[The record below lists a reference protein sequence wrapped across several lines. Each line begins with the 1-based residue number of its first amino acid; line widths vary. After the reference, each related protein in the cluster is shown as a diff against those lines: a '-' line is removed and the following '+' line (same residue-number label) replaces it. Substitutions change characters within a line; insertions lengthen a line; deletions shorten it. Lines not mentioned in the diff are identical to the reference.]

1 MKLKRITAAA
11 IGAAASLLTSA
22 QVFAAESTTTVGLC
36 NSGIGK
42 ALCDLKEDKIGQ
54 VVGNLIN
61 AAFVFAA
68 IIALGYLIWGGI
80 KWITSGG
87 EKSGVEGA
95 RNHIIAAII
104 GLVVIFLSY
113 FIINIILYI
122 FLGMS
127 LNNLTF
133 PQITSTP

>member
-1 MKLKRITAAA
+1 MKLKRVIAATTGTALPFFFVAKA
-11 IGAAASLLTSA
+11 
-22 QVFAAESTTTVGLC
+22 FAAETTVGLC
-36 NSGIGK
+36 GTGISA
-42 ALCDLKEDKIGQ
+42 ALCALKEDKIGQ

-68 IIALGYLIWGGI
+68 VIALGYLIWGGI

-113 FIINIILYI
+113 FIINIILYL

-127 LNNLTF
+127 LNNLQL
-133 PQITSTP
+133 PQITN